1 MGSWKYGSYR
11 YWACKLVILRQDKL
25 WSNTNRRKTSDRRS
39 RGRSDS
45 LLRCDSLCVIPFWLE
60 MWGGGVLGD
69 LAGSQHFAVMH
80 WWTFTLVRSNLD
92 IQSWF
97 LQNAWL
103 SRISAI
109 TLSSPPCQV
118 LFRSSKLLILFEQK
132 PCFAAPVIERYVC
145 QLFPTDPQ
153 ANA

>member
-1 MGSWKYGSYR
+1 MWFSVWFP
-11 YWACKLVILRQDKL
+11 
-25 WSNTNRRKTSDRRS
+25 SDW
-39 RGRSDS
+39 
-45 LLRCDSLCVIPFWLE
+45 RC
-60 MWGGGVLGD
+60 WGGGVLGD
-69 LAGSQHFAVMH
+69 LARSQHFAVMH
-80 WWTFTLVRSNLD
+80 WWTFTLVRFNLD

-132 PCFAAPVIERYVC
+132 PCFAAPVIEHSVC
-145 QLFPTDPQ
+145 QLFPTNPRADAYLKSGCWKSPVYLFPCSAWVNLFHSDIFSIQPAKAFPDP
-153 ANA
+153 NFL